1 MLINLTTHHCFYC
14 ILIHIDWKLT
24 KHCVNQNSLNAEDE

>member
-1 MLINLTTHHCFYC
+1 MLINLTTHYC